1 MPKQAISNAK
11 DKMAKAITGYSRELA
26 SIRAGRAN
34 ASLLDRITVDYYGA
48 PTPVNQL
55 AGISVPE
62 ARLLVIQPYDKTSLG
77 DIEKAILKS
86 DLGLNPTN
94 DGNIIRI
101 SIPALTEE
109 RRKEL
114 VKVVKKA
121 AEEAKVVIR
130 NVRRD
135 GNDDL
140 KKLEKA
146 GDITEDGL
154 RGYSEDIQKLTDEN
168 INKIDERERKR
179 DFGSIIFKSAL
190 VREKDRTNVLCMI
203 RESFQYRRTLYQL
216 GGFFTQGKGND

>member
-1 MPKQAISNAK
+1 MPKQAISNVK
-11 DKMAKAITGYSRELA
+11 DKMAKAIAGYSRELA
-26 SIRAGRAN
+26 NIRAGRAN

-86 DLGLNPTN
+86 DLGLNPTS

-135 GNDDL
+135 GNDEL

-146 GDITEDGL
+146 GEITEDGL

-168 INKIDERERKR
+168 INKIDEMTK
-179 DFGSIIFKSAL
+179 
-190 VREKDRTNVLCMI
+190 EKEKEILEV
-203 RESFQYRRTLYQL
+203 
-216 GGFFTQGKGND
+216 

>member
-1 MPKQAISNAK
+1 M
-11 DKMAKAITGYSRELA
+11 
-26 SIRAGRAN
+26 
-34 ASLLDRITVDYYGA
+34 DYYGA
-48 PTPVNQL
+48 PTPVNQI

-86 DLGLNPTN
+86 DLGLNPTS

-130 NVRRD
+130 NIRRD

-168 INKIDERERKR
+168 INKIDEMTK
-179 DFGSIIFKSAL
+179 
-190 VREKDRTNVLCMI
+190 EKEKEILEV
-203 RESFQYRRTLYQL
+203 
-216 GGFFTQGKGND
+216 